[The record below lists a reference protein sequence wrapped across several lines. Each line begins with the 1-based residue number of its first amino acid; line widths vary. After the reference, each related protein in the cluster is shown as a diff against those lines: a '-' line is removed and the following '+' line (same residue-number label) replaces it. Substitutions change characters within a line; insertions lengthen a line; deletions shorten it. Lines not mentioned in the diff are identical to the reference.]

1 MIHSRAV
8 INWQALKLGGMRIFL
23 ASVVTCKISGGSER
37 LPPRR
42 SGLRPPQ
49 PASANQSQPLADHD
63 MSMNDGDQ
71 SQPLADHVNE
81 RDDERG
87 RACFVWCLFPIR

>member
-1 MIHSRAV
+1 MGGGDANLLGISRHV
-8 INWQALKLGGMRIFL
+8 QNQW
-23 ASVVTCKISGGSER
+23 R
-37 LPPRR
+37 LREIAPPPQWP
-42 SGLRPPQ
+42 RPPQ